1 MYSQIDALVEKYETE
16 LQQKLGILTGS
27 SKVLDQMESTIKLAA
42 NEMQSNLPEI
52 VRTNFESAIDAALNA
67 NSASELSSAL
77 QKAQAEIDKIEG
89 NPYTIGIFY
98 TNKRIKV
105 IDLSAIAEWKRP
117 SAFDLSPEAI
127 ECRESW
133 FFLRQFID
141 IISKVNSLFLL
152 HEYKR
157 HNISI

>member
-77 QKAQAEIDKIEG
+77 
-89 NPYTIGIFY
+89 
-98 TNKRIKV
+98 
-105 IDLSAIAEWKRP
+105 
-117 SAFDLSPEAI
+117 
-127 ECRESW
+127 
-133 FFLRQFID
+133 
-141 IISKVNSLFLL
+141 
-152 HEYKR
+152 
-157 HNISI
+157 